1 MSRRHPT
8 LKDLEVKRQ
17 NIKTEAAKKSK
28 GHPEGRDVMPID
40 AILKARKIRHDF
52 NLCASKD
59 CALHNASVDD
69 LITKLALA
77 DAPAPPAS
85 PLTPADRAAAQLI
98 P

>member
-8 LKDLEVKRQ
+8 LQDLKVKRQ
-17 NIKTEAAKKSK
+17 NIKTETAKKSK
-28 GHPEGRDVMPID
+28 GHPEGRDVMPFD
-40 AILKARKIRHDF
+40 SILKARKIRHDF

-77 DAPAPPAS
+77 DALAPPTP
-85 PLTPADRAAAQLI
+85 PLTPADRAAAQLR